1 MCGHPPIVY
10 SILLQT
16 ILPVVVTQKGTNKA
30 VKTYAFYDNGS
41 AGCFITECLR
51 TRLAA
56 TSTGTKIQLGTM
68 HGQSL
73 VDSAIVKDLVVTDLN
88 GRNTVEL
95 PRAYTRQ
102 EIPAD
107 TEQIPTPEIV
117 SRIEHLKEIAS
128 EIPVYDPELEIG
140 LLIGSNCPNALI
152 PLSVVPNEGDGPFS
166 LQLKHGWTVSGQLHL
181 TSKPFTNKVTVNRIT
196 VREIESVKEIITPI
210 SLLKMFELDF
220 SENASNNLPEELG
233 LSQEDR
239 RFLSKVTK
247 GIRLTEGRYEMPLPF
262 RQSEVDLPN
271 NRQQARK
278 RALWQRKKMIQNY

>member
-1 MCGHPPIVY
+1 MVLNY
-10 SILLQT
+10 ILVGCPCCQPSQGGKKVLCFST
-16 ILPVVVTQKGTNKA
+16 LDK
-30 VKTYAFYDNGS
+30 KTDYKKQVMF
-41 AGCFITECLR
+41 L
-51 TRLAA
+51 LA
-56 TSTGTKIQLGTM
+56 TSTVTKIQLGTM

-88 GRNTVEL
+88 PVEL

-152 PLSVVPNEGDGPFS
+152 PLSVPPNEGDDPFA
-166 LQLKHGWTVSGQLHL
+166 LQLKHGWTVSGPLHL
-181 TSKPFTNKVTVNRIT
+181 TFEPFTNKVTVNRIT
-196 VREIESVKEIITPI
+196 VREIESVKEIISPK

-220 SENASNNLPEELG
+220 CENASNNLPEELG
-233 LSQEDR
+233 HSQEDR
-239 RFLSKVTK
+239 RFLTKVTK
-247 GIRLTEGRYEMPLPF
+247 DIRLTEGHFEIPLPF
-262 RQSEVDLPN
+262 RQFEVDLPN
-271 NRQQARK
+271 NRQQAVK
-278 RALWQRKKMIQNY
+278 LALWQKCVIV